1 MQNFGNIPWA
11 NASDFAEGTSVNSYL
26 IETEGIYTGYRYY
39 ETRYADIVL
48 GNGGA
53 NASAGTYATS
63 DGTWSYDNEVVYPF
77 GYGMSYTTFEQ
88 TLDSVVITGDKRT
101 ATVTV
106 TTTNTGDVAGKAVV
120 QLYASAPYT
129 DYDKANGIEK
139 AAAELCGFAK
149 TDILAPGASENVT
162 VTFKARRKPDHSHE
176 CGHEP
181 AGQLRQPERQDLHRG
196 PGRLLLRH
204 RL

>member
-1 MQNFGNIPWA
+1 M
-11 NASDFAEGTSVNSYL
+11 
-26 IETEGIYTGYRYY
+26 
-39 ETRYADIVL
+39 L

-53 NASAGTYATS
+53 NASAGTYANADGTVATS

-129 DYDKANGIEK
+129 DYDKQNGIESPP
-139 AAAELCGFAK
+139 C
-149 TDILAPGASENVT
+149 S
-162 VTFKARRKPDHSHE
+162 
-176 CGHEP
+176 
-181 AGQLRQPERQDLHRG
+181 
-196 PGRLLLRH
+196 
-204 RL
+204 